1 MRDESL
7 PSVLAA
13 LAANLLIALAK
24 GIAAALTG
32 SAALFAETMH
42 TVADTGNEVLLL
54 IAVRR
59 SARAADASHPLG
71 YGPERYY
78 WALLAAT
85 GMFVVGG
92 AFSIYQ
98 GIRALIDPPE
108 LEAFWVG
115 VTVLVIALV
124 LDGSSRLVAVRTL
137 RAQARQSNTTVRVLL
152 RESPD
157 PTVTTIYFEDTIDV
171 LGAALALLALIAHR
185 VLGWEW
191 PDAVASLIIG
201 GLLAFVA
208 WRMASRNRALLSNQA
223 VAPALADRVRARLLR
238 EPGIAEVARMES
250 VYLGP
255 TEALVAADVVVDC
268 DDVPATL
275 ERVRSAITDDTP
287 FVRRLYLTPVRN
299 LRREPL

>member
-1 MRDESL
+1 LLSI
-7 PSVLAA
+7 LAA
-13 LAANLLIALAK
+13 LAANLAIAVAK

-32 SAALFAETMH
+32 SAALFAETLH
-42 TVADTGNEVLLL
+42 TLADAGNEVLLW

-59 SARAADASHPLG
+59 SARPADPSHPLG

-78 WALLAAT
+78 WALLAAA

-92 AFSIYQ
+92 VAAIYQ

-108 LEAFWVG
+108 LEAFWAG
-115 VTVLVIALV
+115 VIVLVIALV
-124 LDGSSRLVAVRTL
+124 LDGSSRVVAMRTL
-137 RAQARQSNTTVRVLL
+137 RAQAQRLNTTVKVLL

-171 LGAALALLALIAHR
+171 LGAALALAALVAHR

-201 GLLAFVA
+201 GLLAF
-208 WRMASRNRALLSNQA
+208 MAARLAGRNRALLSNEA
-223 VAPALADRVRARLLR
+223 VAPAIAQRLRERLLAQD
-238 EPGIAEVARMES
+238 GIADVVRMES

-255 TEALVAADVVVDC
+255 RQALVAADVIVDC
-268 DDVPATL
+268 GDVPATL
-275 ERVRSAITDDTP
+275 ERVRAQVKRETP
-287 FVRRLYLTPVRN
+287 FITRLYLTPVRN
-299 LRREPL
+299 LREA